1 MMGYWTYFEGNL
13 QIQLN
18 EPHLSN
24 LQTIISQKF
33 TNKESIIVDENFL
46 KVDDEWKDG
55 SGFMEEVVLFI
66 QERGVLISGDISCK
80 GEDPK
85 DIWEIFI
92 SHKKPFIREIGKM
105 VTLDRSFRKEEYGF
119 SQNSITEIK

>member
-13 QIQLN
+13 QIQLK

-24 LQTIISQKF
+24 LQIIISQKLN
-33 TNKESIIVDENFL
+33 NKDSLIVNENYL
-46 KVDDEWKDG
+46 KVDDEWKDV

-66 QERGVLISGDISCK
+66 HKYGVLISGDISCK

-105 VTLDRSFRKEEYGF
+105 VTLDRSSRKEEYGF